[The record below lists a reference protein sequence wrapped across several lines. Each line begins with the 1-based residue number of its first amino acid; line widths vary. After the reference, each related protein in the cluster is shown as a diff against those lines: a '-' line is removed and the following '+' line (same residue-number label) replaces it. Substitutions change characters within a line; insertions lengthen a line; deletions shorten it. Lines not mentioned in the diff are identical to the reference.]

1 MSKYSVRGK
10 KMVVNIERL
19 FSKRANRM
27 RSSEIRELLK
37 LTQIP
42 GMISFAGGLPSPKAF
57 PVDIIHQCIDE
68 TFNNNSEKAL
78 QYGTTE
84 GVTKLRRVLAE
95 RMRNKRNIDCELHD
109 IIITSGA
116 QQALSLAAITF
127 LDPGDTYL
135 TSVPAYLGAVQA
147 FHAFEANC
155 ESIPMD
161 EEGIDTDSLR
171 RNLER
176 LRRTGIYPKFFYSV
190 PSFQNPSG
198 ETMSL
203 NHRKELLDIASEYDF
218 LIIEDD
224 PYCDLIFEGEQ
235 IPPIK
240 SLDKRGR
247 VIYLSTFSKILA
259 PGFRLG
265 WVIASKE
272 ILDKLI
278 LAKQA
283 TDLCTNVFSQYV
295 AYEYVNRGFL
305 DEQVSKIS
313 IMYKHKR
320 DVMLDSLQKYF
331 PKQVSW
337 TVPKGGMFIWI
348 ALPKTIDTRL
358 MFQKALSKKVAYVVG
373 EAFFPEG
380 GNYHSMRLNFSY
392 SEDDVIQEGIKR
404 LADVINEELS
414 KNFQDDTYPPEGV

>member
-1 MSKYSVRGK
+1 
-10 KMVVNIERL
+10 MVVNIERL
-19 FSKRANRM
+19 FSKRANRL

-37 LTQIP
+37 LTQMP
-42 GMISFAGGLPSPKAF
+42 GMISFAGGLPNPKAF
-57 PVDIIHQCIDE
+57 PVDIIHQCIDD
-68 TFNNNSEKAL
+68 TFKKNSEKAL

-95 RMRNKRNIDCELHD
+95 RMRKTRGIDCELHD
-109 IIITSGA
+109 ILITSGA
-116 QQALSLAAITF
+116 QQALSLAALVFI
-127 LDPGDTYL
+127 DPGDTYL

-147 FHAFEANC
+147 FHAYEANC

-161 EEGIDTDSLR
+161 EEGIDIDSLR

-176 LRRTGIYPKFFYSV
+176 LRRTGIYPKFFYTV
-190 PSFQNPSG
+190 PTFQNPSG

-218 LIIEDD
+218 IIIEDD
-224 PYCDLIFEGEQ
+224 PYGDLIFEGEQ

-240 SLDKRGR
+240 TLDKRGR
-247 VIYLSTFSKILA
+247 VVYLSTFSKILA

-265 WVIASKE
+265 WLVASKD
-272 ILDKLI
+272 ILDKFV

-295 AYEYVNRGFL
+295 AYEYVKGGYL
-305 DEQVSKIS
+305 DEQVKMIS
-313 IMYKHKR
+313 SLYKHKR
-320 DVMLDSLQKYF
+320 DIMLSALKKHF
-331 PKQVSW
+331 PKEVEW
-337 TVPKGGMFIWI
+337 TIPKGGMFIWI
-348 ALPKTIDTRL
+348 SLPKMIDTRL
-358 MFQKALSKKVAYVVG
+358 MFQKALAKKVAYVVG

-392 SEDDVIQEGIKR
+392 ADDETIKEGIKR
-404 LADVINEELS
+404 LSEVIKEELS
-414 KNFQDDTYPPEGV
+414 KKFQDETFPPEGV